1 MSIEI
6 QPVTDF
12 PCALGEGPLWHP
24 GEQRLYW
31 IDIDGHR
38 LHSWDPS
45 SGGHQTY
52 DTGCPAGCLGL
63 RRVADSCW
71 RPSAGSRCGICAA
84 RCRSLPIL
92 KRTSRTPASTMGRLT
107 LPGVSGRE
115 PTAPHSTARSTGSI
129 RAARSSGCWKGSIF
143 RTGLAGTCKTARC
156 TLPIRPLATS
166 TPSTSICQPGRSRT
180 GAVRRQQRSA
190 RVPDGLTVDA
200 EGFIW
205 SVRWGGWRIER
216 FDPDGKRSAPSK
228 LPVEF
233 PTSCCFGGEQLD
245 DLYLTSA
252 AGPGAV
258 SERDKQPLAGGCCAC
273 GPGFEDV
280 RSRFRGL
287 SRPCFAL
294 ILLSDCRG
302 V

>member
-52 DTGCPAGCLGL
+52 DTGCPVGCLGL
-63 RRVADSCW
+63 RRGGGFVLATKRGFALWDLRGPMQIIA
-71 RPSAGSRCGICAA
+71 RPEAHKPDARFNDGAVDAAGRF
-84 RCRSLPIL
+84 
-92 KRTSRTPASTMGRLT
+92 
-107 LPGVSGRE
+107 
-115 PTAPHSTARSTGSI
+115 
-129 RAARSSGCWKGSIF
+129 W
-143 RTGLAGTCKTARC
+143 AGTYGASFDSALYRLDPGGAIERVLEGVDIPNGIGWDLQNRTMYF
-156 TLPIRPLATS
+156 TDS
-166 TPSTSICQPGRSRT
+166 TPRHIYAFDFDLPTGQIANRRVFVDSSDQPG
-180 GAVRRQQRSA
+180 
-190 RVPDGLTVDA
+190 VPDGLTVDA

-216 FDPDGKRSAPSK
+216 FDPDGKLERTIQ

-252 AGPGAV
+252 AGPVAD
-258 SERDKQPLAGGCCAC
+258 SERDKQPLAGRVLR
-273 GPGFEDV
+273 V
-280 RSRFRGL
+280 RTGIRG
-287 SRPCFAL
+287 RAEPVFA
-294 ILLSDCRG
+294 G
-302 V
+302 